1 MADNPSPF
9 SPDQQSNE
17 LSSKIVLALE
27 RLGEVF
33 RASLWKQAKVH
44 KISPIQI
51 RILIFVAYHER
62 KQLRTV
68 SSLAEEFQLTRPTI
82 SDAVRILHQK
92 DFLAKETDPAD
103 SRSYSLSLTPKAQA
117 LLQEIEQFAAPIQAV
132 IKDLPTETQ
141 LSLFSGLVPIIDQLE
156 ARGEI
161 HTQRMCQRCHYF
173 SVRQGQ
179 EPPYCNLLER
189 TLNPSDLRLDCPEF
203 LPSSL

>member
-1 MADNPSPF
+1 MDHNPSPF

-51 RILIFVAYHER
+51 RILIFVAYHEP

-68 SSLAEEFQLTRPTI
+68 SSLAAEFQLTRPTI
-82 SDAVRILHQK
+82 SDAVRVLYQK
-92 DFLAKETDPAD
+92 DFLAKEPDPTD
-103 SRSYSLSLTPKAQA
+103 SRSYSLSLTSKGQA
-117 LLQEIEQFAAPIQAV
+117 LLKEIEQFAAPIQAV
-132 IKDLPTETQ
+132 IKGMPIEKQ
-141 LSLFSGLVPIIDQLE
+141 QSLFAGLLPIIDQLE
-156 ARGEI
+156 VEGEI

-173 SVRQGQ
+173 SVGQG
-179 EPPYCNLLER
+179 PDPAYCNLLER
-189 TLNPSDLRLDCPEF
+189 ALNPPDLRLDCPEF
-203 LPSSL
+203 LPSRL

>member
-1 MADNPSPF
+1 MDNTPSPF
-9 SPDQQSNE
+9 DPHQQSNE

-33 RASLWKQAKVH
+33 RSALWKQAKVH

-51 RILIFVAYHER
+51 RILIFVAYHPS

-82 SDAVRILHQK
+82 SDAVRVLYQK
-92 DFLAKETDPAD
+92 DFLQKEADPKD
-103 SRSYSLSLTPKAQA
+103 SRSYSVSLTPKAQT
-117 LLQEIEQFAAPIQAV
+117 LLKEIEQFSAPIQAV
-132 IKDLPTETQ
+132 IRDLPNPLQE
-141 LSLFSGLVPIIDQLE
+141 SLYAGLLPIIDQLE
-156 ARGEI
+156 QQGGI

-179 EPPYCNLLER
+179 EPAYCRLLER
-189 TLNPSDLRLDCPEF
+189 SLKPPDLRLDCPEF
-203 LPSSL
+203 LPQTL

>member
-1 MADNPSPF
+1 MEHIPRLFPVVGVPETYSHHAAIITF
-9 SPDQQSNE
+9 VEQF
-17 LSSKIVLALE
+17 LE
-27 RLGEVF
+27 
-33 RASLWKQAKVH
+33 
-44 KISPIQI
+44 
-51 RILIFVAYHER
+51 
-62 KQLRTV
+62 
-68 SSLAEEFQLTRPTI
+68 
-82 SDAVRILHQK
+82 
-92 DFLAKETDPAD
+92 
-103 SRSYSLSLTPKAQA
+103 
-117 LLQEIEQFAAPIQAV
+117 FAAPIQAV